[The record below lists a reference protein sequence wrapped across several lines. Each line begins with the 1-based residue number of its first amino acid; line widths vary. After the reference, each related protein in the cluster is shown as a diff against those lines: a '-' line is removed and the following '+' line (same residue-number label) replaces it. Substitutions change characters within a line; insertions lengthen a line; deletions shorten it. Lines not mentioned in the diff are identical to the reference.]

1 MNIFN
6 QINQVGMKNLISL
19 KAVAL
24 FVSMLACSITF
35 SGCSDEEEGDEF
47 NAIQAEVV
55 FPSDV
60 NLTKIDQW
68 ESSIE
73 LEQLGTNIPFE
84 IMSNSEWEIS
94 FAFDDNYFCL
104 AYPNKGVGNSTV
116 ELCVFNN
123 SADERCTG
131 KMYIVFPKDLSKS
144 QIVQLSQKGNIDND
158 ENGTPPEINAKCPR
172 CGNIFPVDM
181 HDRLTK
187 EGVNCPQCSLYI
199 PIDLIEKV
207 KREDIDALIDKLRNE
222 SKYNK

>member
-1 MNIFN
+1 M
-6 QINQVGMKNLISL
+6 
-19 KAVAL
+19 AL

-35 SGCSDEEEGDEF
+35 SGCSDEETDT
-47 NAIQAEVV
+47 NQSEVV

-60 NLTKIDQW
+60 NLTKIN
-68 ESSIE
+68 EEEYSIE
-73 LEQLGTNIPFE
+73 LKQGPSIIPIE
-84 IMSNSEWEIS
+84 IKSNSAWKIYFS
-94 FAFDDNYFCL
+94 FDDERFCF
-104 AYPNKGVGNSTV
+104 AYPHGGVGNATV
-116 ELCVFNN
+116 NLYANKN
-123 SADERCTG
+123 LSDERCTG

-181 HDRLTK
+181 HDYLTK
-187 EGVNCPQCSLYI
+187 EGVNCPVCSRYI

>member
-1 MNIFN
+1 M
-6 QINQVGMKNLISL
+6 MKNLISL
-19 KAVAL
+19 KAIAL

-35 SGCSDEEEGDEF
+35 SGCSDDEEGDEF

-94 FAFDDNYFCL
+94 FHFDDEKYFCL

-123 SADERCTG
+123 SYDERCTG

-158 ENGTPPEINAKCPR
+158 ENGTPPEVNAKCPR
-172 CGNIFPVDM
+172 CGNIFPVDF

-187 EGVNCPQCSLYI
+187 EGVNCPICSRYI